1 MPTIEKVETGIYR
14 RGNSYLVPVYAGR
27 DPITG
32 KERRKWATAR
42 TLDEARRL
50 RRQMQQEVEKSGHV
64 PAQRMTLAEFLRE
77 KFIPEHVERKRIKTQ
92 RGYKDIIE
100 DHLLPGLGAVRLDR
114 LTREHL
120 AVYFREKRKAGLS
133 EQTLL
138 HHFRLIHKALN
149 CAVEWGY
156 VGRNV
161 ADQLPPPRPKKY
173 QATRLTAEQAERLLA
188 YLADTRPEQERREKP
203 DEPKPH
209 PLGPLVAVALGTG
222 CRKSE
227 LLGLTWDS
235 VDFARGALY
244 IRKSL
249 EDRTPDGPVLG
260 LPKRE
265 RGKRIPMADFVR
277 RALLDRML
285 AVSQGR
291 DFYAQDYRDFGLV
304 FCKDNGTPIDPT
316 WVNHE
321 LTRALRA
328 INREA
333 TERAKEQGREPTPEE
348 LMPHIRFH
356 DLRHTCA
363 ALLIKQ
369 GVHPKV
375 VQEILGHSSIQ
386 VTMDIYGDL
395 LPGVDEGATR
405 KLDELFPSPREAL
418 G

>member
-1 MPTIEKVETGIYR
+1 MPSIERVETGIYK
-14 RGNSYLVPVYAGR
+14 RGDSYVVPVYAGK

-32 KERRKWATAR
+32 KERRRWATAK
-42 TLDEARRL
+42 TLEEARRL
-50 RRQMQQEVEKSGHV
+50 RRKLQEEVEKSGHV
-64 PAQRMTLAEFLRE
+64 PAQRMTFGEFLLQ
-77 KFIPEHVERKRIKTQ
+77 KFIPEHVERKRPKTQ
-92 RGYKDIIE
+92 RGYRDIIE
-100 DHLLPGLGAVRLDR
+100 DHLLGALGNIRLDR
-114 LTREHL
+114 LHREHL
-120 AVYFREKRKAGLS
+120 AAYFREKRKAGLS

-138 HHFRLIHKALN
+138 HHYRLVHKALA
-149 CAVEWGY
+149 CAIAWGY

-161 ADQLPPPRPKKY
+161 ADQLPAPRPAKY
-173 QATRLTAEQAERLLA
+173 QATRLTVEQAERLLV
-188 YLADTRPEQERREKP
+188 YLADARPEKERREKP

-227 LLGLTWDS
+227 LLALKWED
-235 VDFARGALY
+235 VDFANGAIY
-244 IRKSL
+244 VRRSL
-249 EDRTPDGPVLG
+249 ESRGTAVPIFGST
-260 LPKRE
+260 KSS

-285 AVSQGR
+285 AVTQAR
-291 DFYAQDYRDFGLV
+291 KFYAQDYRDFGLV
-304 FCKDNGTPIDPT
+304 FCKDNGTPLDPA
-316 WVNHE
+316 WVNH
-321 LTRALRA
+321 ALA
-328 INREA
+328 KVLQAMNREA

-395 LPGVDEGATR
+395 LPGVDKEAAR
-405 KLDELFPSPREAL
+405 KLDELFAPREP
-418 G
+418 GG